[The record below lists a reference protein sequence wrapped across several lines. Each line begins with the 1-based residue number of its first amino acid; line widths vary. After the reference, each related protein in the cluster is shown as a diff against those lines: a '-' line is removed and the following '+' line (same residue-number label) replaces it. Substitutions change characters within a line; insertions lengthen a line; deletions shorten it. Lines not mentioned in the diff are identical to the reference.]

1 MEEKQRQFRPDQTNS
16 TLKSNQ
22 IRHSTT
28 GRFHVTNNQTTIEQ
42 KELRSNGTEI
52 KNVQTKPNRYY

>member
-16 TLKSNQ
+16 TLQSNQ

-42 KELRSNGTEI
+42 KELRSNGTEKTYI
-52 KNVQTKPNRYY
+52 